1 MICEIYAKC
10 QLYLQLIF
18 GNIIQ
23 SIMHSQGK
31 YTEENLNK
39 QKNGYIEV
47 VMAKLEYNKHYFETT
62 NPHIYGNSELREPQ
76 IPIYMVIAN
85 YENHKYRDIIKY
97 MSILL

>member
-76 IPIYMVIAN
+76 IQGYL
-85 YENHKYRDIIKY
+85 KY